1 MKLEAKC
8 QKHWDKIGISNL
20 ETLQTYI
27 KGIFRKHDHQE
38 KILIDLYKM
47 VLPDWERIKKS
58 GVIPKQAVRYGN
70 LSAICLS
77 SSTKKKHP
85 GCMAGGI
92 WMNNGFQSNSE
103 LDPWELSFENYTV
116 EYMAGPACD

>member
-47 VLPDWERIKKS
+47 VLPDWDRIKKS
-58 GVIPKQAVRYGN
+58 GVIPKQAMRFGN
-70 LSAICLS
+70 SSAGDSLSLTANTTQTFLQVVS
-77 SSTKKKHP
+77 
-85 GCMAGGI
+85 G
-92 WMNNGFQSNSE
+92 
-103 LDPWELSFENYTV
+103 
-116 EYMAGPACD
+116 